1 LSDGEIS
8 YQCSLKTC
16 PLCKV
21 VTEDTTS
28 VCDCGFNFRTD
39 LSESDYKLLRR
50 AYQVEIRTFKT
61 QVKLKLHFE
70 KSKED
75 FTSALDKDID
85 KLSHVTWTLRGNLC
99 KNTIPIQT
107 MPYER
112 VQRCYV
118 SRFRSF
124 RMYSVWLSN
133 RRLQL

>member
-1 LSDGEIS
+1 LYRRLFLLSDGEIS

-85 KLSHVTWTLRGNLC
+85 KLSHVTWTLRGNLEDI
-99 KNTIPIQT
+99 KNPEFIQLI
-107 MPYER
+107 R
-112 VQRCYV
+112 AKGI
-118 SRFRSF
+118 
-124 RMYSVWLSN
+124 WL
-133 RRLQL
+133 